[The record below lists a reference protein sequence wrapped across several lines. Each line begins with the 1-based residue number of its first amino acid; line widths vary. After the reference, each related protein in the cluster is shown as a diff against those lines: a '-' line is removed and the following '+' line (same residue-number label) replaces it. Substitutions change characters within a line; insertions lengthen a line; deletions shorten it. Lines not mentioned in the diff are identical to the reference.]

1 MIKSVIKK
9 CIGMTGHV
17 MHKAGLLPKDILLAV
32 DGGICSQMHFYLVGE
47 MLRAQGNNVRYD
59 LQWFKDNG
67 LDCDGKFC
75 RNFDLLKLFPGLPFP
90 QVKSM
95 LHRKLYDWSVPYF
108 NDFFDN
114 DANPFAWLDLR
125 GPLYLTGYFH
135 DPEVMFSDFFPRCF
149 RIDTGILTGSDQELL
164 RKIEVADDRKDSCA
178 VHVRRGDLANYNIAY
193 GDPASTSYFLHAMEM
208 VRQFAGNQGQEVRY
222 FIFSDE
228 PAYVTEELLPLCMKD
243 YDVELCA
250 DNGSDKGYCDLALI
264 SRCRHIVTSQGSL
277 GKYGAMLRPTDR
289 SDGMVTLLPNGYSSE
304 WQPRFRHAVVIDRS

>member
-1 MIKSVIKK
+1 MIKKLIKK
-9 CIGMTGHV
+9 CIGTIGGI
-17 MHKAGLLPKDILLAV
+17 MHKTGLLPKDILLVV

-47 MLRAQGNNVRYD
+47 MLRARGNNVIYD

-90 QVKSM
+90 QVRSI
-95 LHRKLYDWSVPYF
+95 LHRKLYDWSVPHC

-114 DANPFAWLDLR
+114 DADPFAWLDLR

-135 DPEVMFSDFFPRCF
+135 DPEMMFSDFFPRCF
-149 RIDTGILTGSDQELL
+149 RIDTGILTGTDQELL
-164 RKIEVADDRKDSCA
+164 RKIEGADNRKDCCA

-193 GDPASTSYFLHAMEM
+193 GNPASTSYFLNAMET
-208 VRQFAGNQGQEVRY
+208 VRQFAGNQGKEVRY

-228 PAYVTEELLPLCMKD
+228 PAYVTEELLPLMKG

-250 DNGSDKGYCDLALI
+250 GNGSDKGYCDLALI

-277 GKYGAMLRPTDR
+277 GKYGAMLRPADR
-289 SDGMVTLLPNGYSSE
+289 SDGMVTLLPNGYSAE
-304 WQPRFRHAVVIDRS
+304 WQPRFPNAIVIYRS